1 MKIFWEST
9 AKQSPGL
16 LVHKFPHHQVF
27 GSHFTQHLAPL
38 SREREVGFVLL
49 STGAQGLMECG
60 SPGTV
65 STGSFAGDKPL
76 EGISPWVMKGTG
88 ALWSCDSVSEQ
99 GAFCIET
106 PFGPGSL

>member
-27 GSHFTQHLAPL
+27 GSHFTQDLAPL